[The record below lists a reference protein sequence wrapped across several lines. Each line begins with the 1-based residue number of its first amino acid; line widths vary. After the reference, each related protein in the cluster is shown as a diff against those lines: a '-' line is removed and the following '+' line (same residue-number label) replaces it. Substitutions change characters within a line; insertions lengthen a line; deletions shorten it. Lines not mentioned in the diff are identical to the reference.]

1 MIYSVSTF
9 FKSNNITN
17 EVIWGHDRSYERFC
31 FLDYIWTQKS
41 GHKIFFVFF
50 FETFKNITQFREDIM
65 E

>member
-41 GHKIFFVFF
+41 GHKIFLFF
-50 FETFKNITQFREDIM
+50 FETFKNITQFREHIM